1 MDPGGI
7 ATVQAI
13 AAPVA
18 NVHEILIAGHKLG
31 YTNFSCVP
39 MGQAFNLGLFRRSP
53 QSRVHDALPGKEVR
67 LERVSSTAW
76 P

>member
-1 MDPGGI
+1 MDPGDI
-7 ATVQAI
+7 ATVQGI

-39 MGQAFNLGLFRRSP
+39 MGQAFNLGYP
-53 QSRVHDALPGKEVR
+53 C
-67 LERVSSTAW
+67 
-76 P
+76 